1 MEVRDL
7 DVGDLLG
14 LLESPQEEVAQEVRL
29 LLKETFSTVRESW
42 LITGLLEYFYVSNSG
57 RLLDILLGVS
67 EPHDRHLLDK
77 LMEGLKGQDRFR
89 HTCILL
95 YAVRRQPPP
104 TWLQRFL
111 NHGAMKELLRVL
123 AGDEDVPVLVGAVMV
138 IVILMPILPHEMG
151 RLHLGNIL
159 DIFCRLVRWTPKRE
173 IDEAFQPFLQ
183 VAVYSLFHRLYAL
196 YPCHFLTCLR
206 TSFSKPNSAA
216 CFFTT
221 LKPMMEKVR
230 LHPLLITETKD
241 SELTRNRWKGLETHQ
256 LILECA
262 KLCLD
267 PVELT
272 CEDTCGSFFI
282 LTMNNESALEAVP
295 IPTQWLLYAAENHFW
310 SPSLAMQSPVSCSST
325 PRGSS
330 SSVPHTPVYPISA
343 PALKQIG
350 RVAES
355 PPEAAIE
362 ATPETTPFTSP
373 MKMDSSSVVGRRPN
387 TAVCALALNTA
398 AGKDNTSNQTS
409 ELEACSSPLSP
420 KRKDQSPFKFPDNHY
435 QNIFSRAERSSLINS
450 KLQEILKER
459 KQIQKENAQATED
472 KVETDSKEGSG
483 KEVKEGRE
491 KEKTTVTL
499 RKVVIEK
506 QVLVE
511 KHSVNAVESEI
522 GGRSSDT
529 QVPLV
534 DQGNRRRK
542 MPMYDTSKIDFGQL
556 GISVDQISNGND
568 LDFMQNADRNLE
580 VESDD
585 RNSRPYSILDSRIS
599 EEKESIGSDSRRSSG
614 ENQNEAC
621 DRDCDETE
629 TLGLGVPN
637 QRSMTDLVKNMK
649 TMRLR
654 FLSQCGPPPDLSQYN
669 TMGTVRAAV
678 SPTKPGFSPFR
689 SLYASSSCPDLA
701 ADNSSLAASV
711 PDGRTRKE
719 SALSSLTL
727 SPIRQAVV
735 TSEATTQTEEIS
747 VVNPYEQLLDA
758 LLSGSTSA
766 NKPKASDNTTNEA
779 DASSKSPYELLD
791 QYLQLSSKIGSESK
805 NILWQQTSHLGIPFE
820 GLRNQIRVLQ
830 VLLLIERYKREVHAE
845 RNRRLLGRAKK
856 VYALEEQHR
865 GLQAKVFHLEEEVA
879 HLRLELSNLQTSSST
894 KEQQLQSA
902 LSKQEARVN
911 QILAERD
918 NAQEDRDVLK
928 KQCSS
933 LTIENSKLTSQI
945 QGVQAALFD
954 KDRQLTLQARMSEDN
969 EILRNQMDELHKRIC
984 LMGEVQDHYKQEITK
999 LTLTG
1004 GSSAKVGLELERASA
1019 QQQIESLEERSRI
1032 SAAALDAALS
1042 RVGELEALYE
1052 EKCKQVEQ
1060 EQAAVRAAREAGA
1073 EQCRAVE
1080 LRCQALSSTNQT
1092 LESAILEQHDKNDR
1106 LVRQVRRSQRGKS
1119 VCSDGFDI
1127 DCELSASPGAGADNG
1142 AAVAPEGHLQG
1153 IKKGSLLARQP
1164 VVLNKLDSFAEPELE
1179 SEGPHR
1185 RKT

>member
-1 MEVRDL
+1 MCDN
-7 DVGDLLG
+7 
-14 LLESPQEEVAQEVRL
+14 
-29 LLKETFSTVRESW
+29 F
-42 LITGLLEYFYVSNSG
+42 SG

-77 LMEGLKGQDRFR
+77 LMEGLKGPDRFR

-104 TWLQRFL
+104 TWLQKFI

-123 AGDEDVPVLVGAVMV
+123 AVEVDVPVLVGAVMV
-138 IVILMPILPHEMG
+138 VVILLPILPHEMG
-151 RLHLGNIL
+151 QLHLGNIL
-159 DIFCRLVRWTPKRE
+159 DTFCRLVRWTPKRD

-206 TSFSKPNSAA
+206 TSFSKPNSSA
-216 CFFTT
+216 CFFST

-267 PVELT
+267 PVEST
-272 CEDTCGSFFI
+272 CEDICGSFFV
-282 LTMNNESALEAVP
+282 LSMNSESAFDALP
-295 IPTQWLLYAAENHFW
+295 IPTNWLLYAAENNFW
-310 SPSLAMQSPVSCSST
+310 SPSLALSSPASLSTT

-330 SSVPHTPVYPISA
+330 SSVPHTPVFPISA
-343 PALKQIG
+343 PSLKPMG

-373 MKMDSSSVVGRRPN
+373 IKMDSGNVVGRRPN
-387 TAVCALALNTA
+387 TAVCALTLNTA
-398 AGKDNTSNQTS
+398 VGKDSASN
-409 ELEACSSPLSP
+409 LAADAEACSSPLSP
-420 KRKDQSPFKFPDNHY
+420 ARKDQSPFKFPDDHY

-459 KQIQKENAQATED
+459 KQIQKESLQVSE
-472 KVETDSKEGSG
+472 SKADMPEPKEVPWKDAREG
-483 KEVKEGRE
+483 KERE
-491 KEKTTVTL
+491 RSVVVSRKTGAEKPTVSF
-499 RKVVIEK
+499 VD
-506 QVLVE
+506 
-511 KHSVNAVESEI
+511 SEVCTKA
-522 GGRSSDT
+522 SDI
-529 QVPLV
+529 QVPPV
-534 DQGNRRRK
+534 DQGYRKRK
-542 MPMYDTSKIDFGQL
+542 MSMYDCKVDLGQL
-556 GISVDQISNGND
+556 GIPADQVSNGND
-568 LDFMQNADRNLE
+568 LDFSQSTGQEPEAESEDRTC
-580 VESDD
+580 
-585 RNSRPYSILDSRIS
+585 RPYSILEARIS
-599 EEKESIGSDSRRSSG
+599 EEKDSNSSESRRSSD
-614 ENQNEAC
+614 ETQNEPC
-621 DRDCDETE
+621 KDEENDETE

-669 TMGTVRAAV
+669 MAGTARTAV
-678 SPTKPGFSPFR
+678 SPTKPGSVPPK
-689 SLYASSSCPDLA
+689 SLKSSSSCPDLTA
-701 ADNSSLAASV
+701 ENGSLTVNASE
-711 PDGRTRKE
+711 GRTRKE

-735 TSEATTQTEEIS
+735 TSEATTQTEEIT

-758 LLSGSTSA
+758 LLSGGPTGKQ
-766 NKPKASDNTTNEA
+766 KPSDSSTNELNM
-779 DASSKSPYELLD
+779 SSKSPHELLD
-791 QYLQLSSKIGSESK
+791 QYLQFSSKIGSEGR
-805 NILWQQTSHLGIPFE
+805 NILWQQTTNLGFPYE
-820 GLRNQIRVLQ
+820 GLKNQVRLLQ

-856 VYALEEQHR
+856 VYALEEQYQ
-865 GLQAKVFHLEEEVA
+865 GLQAKVSHLEDEIA
-879 HLRLELSNLQTSSST
+879 HLKRELTNVQVSSSA

-902 LSKQEARVN
+902 LSQQETRIC
-911 QILAERD
+911 QILVERD

-928 KQCSS
+928 KQCMS
-933 LTIENSKLTSQI
+933 LSDDNTKLTSQI
-945 QGVQAALFD
+945 QGVQATLFD
-954 KDRQLTLQARMSEDN
+954 KDRQLAFQARMSEDN
-969 EILRNQMDELHKRIC
+969 GILRTQMEELHKQIS
-984 LMGEVQDHYKQEITK
+984 LMGEVQEQYKQEISR

-1004 GSSAKVGLELERASA
+1004 GSAVKVAVELEREAA
-1019 QQQIESLEERSRI
+1019 QQQIASLEEQCRI
-1032 SAAALDAALS
+1032 TAAGRDAALS
-1042 RVGELEALYE
+1042 RVAELETLYE
-1052 EKCKQVEQ
+1052 EKCKHVEQ
-1060 EQAAVRAAREAGA
+1060 EQAAVKAARDAGA

-1080 LRCQALSSTNQT
+1080 MRCQALSSTNQT
-1092 LESAILEQHDKNDR
+1092 LESAILEQHDRNDR

-1127 DCELSASPGAGADNG
+1127 DCELSASPGAGGDRVGIAL
-1142 AAVAPEGHLQG
+1142 AEGPMHALG
-1153 IKKGSLLARQP
+1153 PLLSRQP
-1164 VVLNKLDSFAEPELE
+1164 VVLNKLDALAESETEPE
-1179 SEGPHR
+1179 GPLR

>member
-1 MEVRDL
+1 MMEVRDL
-7 DVGDLLG
+7 NVGDLLG

-67 EPHDRHLLDK
+67 DPHDRHLLDK
-77 LMEGLKGQDRFR
+77 LMEGLKGPDRFR

-104 TWLQRFL
+104 TWLQKFL

-138 IVILMPILPHEMG
+138 IVILLPILPHEMG

-196 YPCHFLTCLR
+196 YPCNFLTSLR
-206 TSFSKPNSAA
+206 ISFAKPNSSA
-216 CFFTT
+216 CFFST
-221 LKPMMEKVR
+221 LKPMMEQVR

-267 PVELT
+267 PVEST
-272 CEDTCGSFFI
+272 CEDICGSFFI
-282 LTMNNESALEAVP
+282 LNMNSETTDAVSL
-295 IPTQWLLYAAENHFW
+295 PTNWLLYAAENHFW
-310 SPSLAMQSPVSCSST
+310 SPSLALPSPASLSST
-325 PRGSS
+325 PRGS

-343 PALKQIG
+343 PTLKPMG

-373 MKMDSSSVVGRRPN
+373 MKMDSSNVVGRRPN
-387 TAVCALALNTA
+387 TAVCALTLNTA
-398 AGKDNTSNQTS
+398 VGKDNTSNQTTDV
-409 ELEACSSPLSP
+409 EACSSPLSP
-420 KRKDQSPFKFPDNHY
+420 TRKDQSPFKFPDDHC
-435 QNIFSRAERSSLINS
+435 QNIISRAERSSLINS

-459 KQIQKENAQATED
+459 KQIQKENAQATES
-472 KVETDSKEGSG
+472 KVETTDIKEGPYRD
-483 KEVKEGRE
+483 VKEGKE
-491 KEKTTVTL
+491 KEKSTVL
-499 RKVVIEK
+499 SKKVTIEK
-506 QVLVE
+506 TSINLVE
-511 KHSVNAVESEI
+511 NEACTKP
-522 GGRSSDT
+522 SDI
-529 QVPLV
+529 QVPIL

-542 MPMYDTSKIDFGQL
+542 MSMYEGKVDFGQL
-556 GISVDQISNGND
+556 GIPAEQISNGND
-568 LDFMQNADRNLE
+568 LDFTQTSNHNFEM
-580 VESDD
+580 ESDD
-585 RNSRPYSILDSRIS
+585 RSCRPYSILDTRIS
-599 EEKESIGSDSRRSSG
+599 EEKESIGSESRRSSD
-614 ENQNEAC
+614 ENQNEPC
-621 DRDCDETE
+621 DGDCDETE

-669 TMGTVRAAV
+669 MTGTVRAAV
-678 SPTKPGFSPFR
+678 SPTKPGCTPMQ
-689 SLYASSSCPDLA
+689 SLYSSSSCPDLA
-701 ADNSSLAASV
+701 VDSNTQATSV
-711 PDGRTRKE
+711 LEGRTRKE

-735 TSEATTQTEEIS
+735 TSEATTQTEEIT

-766 NKPKASDNTTNEA
+766 SKPMSDNTTNEV
-779 DASSKSPYELLD
+779 DASSKSPHELLD

-805 NILWQQTSHLGIPFE
+805 NILWHQTSHLGLPFE

-865 GLQAKVFHLEEEVA
+865 GLQAKVYHLEEEVA
-879 HLRLELSNLQTSSST
+879 LLKMELSNLQMSSAA

-902 LSKQEARVN
+902 LSQQEAKIN
-911 QILAERD
+911 QILVERD
-918 NAQEDRDVLK
+918 NAQEDRNVLK
-928 KQCSS
+928 KQCGS
-933 LTIENSKLTSQI
+933 LCSENSKLNSQI

-969 EILRNQMDELHKRIC
+969 GILRSQMEELHKQIC
-984 LMGEVQDHYKQEITK
+984 LMGEVQDQYKMEITK
-999 LTLTG
+999 LTVSG
-1004 GSSAKVGLELERASA
+1004 GPAAKVGVELERLSA
-1019 QQQIESLEERSRI
+1019 QQQIEKLEEQCRI
-1032 SAAALDAALS
+1032 TSAGLDAALS
-1042 RVGELEALYE
+1042 RVAELEALYE
-1052 EKCKQVEQ
+1052 EKCKHVEQ
-1060 EQAAVRAAREAGA
+1060 EQAAVKAAREAGA

-1127 DCELSASPGAGADNG
+1127 DCELSASPGAGTDSG
-1142 AAVAPEGHLQG
+1142 TVTSPEGPLHTLG
-1153 IKKGSLLARQP
+1153 PLLARQP
-1164 VVLNKLDSFAEPELE
+1164 VVLNKLDAFAE
-1179 SEGPHR
+1179 S
-1185 RKT
+1185 